1 MGCTVILSL
10 VYVPIG
16 LFSVFLTVE
25 ILFLSP
31 DFVIGSLL
39 DLRRLL
45 YGLFVDFVERS
56 STQYDF
62 LLSFFVGT
70 CIVLILCYSIS
81 H

>member
-45 YGLFVDFVERS
+45 DGLFVDFVERS
-56 STQYDF
+56 ST
-62 LLSFFVGT
+62 
-70 CIVLILCYSIS
+70 
-81 H
+81 